1 MRYRVNDGLRMEAGN
16 SDDQASQDDLWSSGA
31 GLGER

>member
-16 SDDQASQDDLWSSGA
+16 SDNQASKDDLWSSGV
-31 GLGER
+31 GPGER